1 MAEDPSPGCRSGA
14 LAREAGVS
22 TDTLRHYERRGLLA
36 RPRRLSNGYREY
48 GPDALP
54 RVRLIQRAL
63 SVGFTLDELGRILK
77 ARARGAPPCRQVRA
91 LAADRLA
98 EIDERIEDLEAFR
111 DALRETLRV
120 WDERLSRVGDG
131 EAAHLL
137 ETLADS
143 GPAGRGSP
151 LAALRF
157 DRRGAAAKHRASR
170 LR

>member
-1 MAEDPSPGCRSGA
+1 MGEDPSRGYRSGT
-14 LAREAGVS
+14 LARDAGVS

-36 RPRRLSNGYREY
+36 RPRRLANGYRQYE
-48 GPDALP
+48 PDALI

-91 LAADRLA
+91 LAAEKLA
-98 EIDERIEDLEAFR
+98 EIDARLEDLETFR
-111 DALRETLRV
+111 EALRKTLRA
-120 WDERLSRVGDG
+120 WDERLSHAAPG

-137 ETLADS
+137 ESLPES
-143 GPAGRGSP
+143 GGLGRGSP

-157 DRRGAAAKHRASR
+157 DRRAASARRKAPGR
-170 LR
+170 